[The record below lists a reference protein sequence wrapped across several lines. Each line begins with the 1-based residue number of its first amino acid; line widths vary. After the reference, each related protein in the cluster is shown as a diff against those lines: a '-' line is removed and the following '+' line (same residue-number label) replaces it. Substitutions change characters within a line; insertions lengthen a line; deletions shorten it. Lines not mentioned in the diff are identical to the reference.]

1 MNLGLSK
8 NTQFYK
14 NDARVFFLPA
24 RSFARKVK
32 LLGALILV
40 ALCCA
45 AGGAAQD
52 EGAPLCG
59 SVERFGQTGRWQD
72 LPGCTGERDYEDQTS
87 AKTLLGR
94 AKDAFKSFFEAWEAG
109 EVEQADSLSGGALG
123 YMNDAD
129 DVWNSNPQLAR
140 AKPAYEKMKRTVE
153 QFLKWK
159 PFVADLFQDYVKTM
173 TWIDESQKSGDL
185 DDAKTAVRF
194 AKDLQNT
201 IAKVQQQSVPDSFLI
216 PGSGEIPAA
225 TIGEI
230 KTRLAQITKEAAG
243 SMETAVAIDDAKW
256 EPYTKF
262 LSGDRLKYFNETY
275 RIGTNVYGRG
285 GKYLDK
291 PEQFRAAP
299 VMCTMTNG
307 KSGILDT
314 WKVTCYSF
322 SGDKLVGGARVKS
335 GYGASAPNSAFN

>member
-1 MNLGLSK
+1 MNGELNKYKL
-8 NTQFYK
+8 FYK
-14 NDARVFFLPA
+14 NYQSGQLISLTARRVIQHLKISGALFFLLA
-24 RSFARKVK
+24 C
-32 LLGALILV
+32 GAL
-40 ALCCA
+40 A
-45 AGGAAQD
+45 AAAQD
-52 EGAPLCG
+52 SICG
-59 SVERFGQTGRWQD
+59 SVERFNQSGRWQD
-72 LPGCTGERDYEDQTS
+72 LPGCTDERDTDDPTS

-94 AKDAFKSFFEAWEAG
+94 AKDAFKSFFEAWETS
-109 EVEQADSLSGGALG
+109 EVEQADSFSGGCLE
-123 YMNDAD
+123 YMNGAD
-129 DVWNSNPQLAR
+129 EEWNSDPQLVK

-153 QFLKWK
+153 QYLKWK

-173 TWIDESQKSGDL
+173 TWIDESRKSGDL

-194 AKDLQNT
+194 ARELQNT
-201 IAKVQQQSVPDSFLI
+201 IAKAQRESVPDSFLI
-216 PGSGEIPAA
+216 PGSGEIKAA
-225 TIGEI
+225 TIGEL
-230 KTRLAQITKEAAG
+230 KTRLAQITKQADG

-262 LSGDRLKYFNETY
+262 LTGDRLQYFNETY

-291 PEQFRAAP
+291 PEQFDTAP

-322 SGDKLVGGARVKS
+322 SGDRKVGAARVKN